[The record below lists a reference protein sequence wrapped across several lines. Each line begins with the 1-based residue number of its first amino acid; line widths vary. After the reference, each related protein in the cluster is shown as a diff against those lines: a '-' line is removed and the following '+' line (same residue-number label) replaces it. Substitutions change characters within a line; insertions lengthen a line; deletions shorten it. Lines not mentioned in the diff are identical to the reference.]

1 VSENEATR
9 RYYARI
15 QQEYAEFDNPLVK
28 GQMALDRW
36 WQSRLDARARAR
48 RSEIPERGEYD
59 PMRRFV
65 EEMDDRKRKPTA
77 PRLGECGDQILAMPD

>member
-1 VSENEATR
+1 MSDGNEASR

-15 QQEYAEFDNPLVK
+15 KQEYAEFDDPIVK

-36 WQSRLDARARAR
+36 WEQKLLRRALAQ

-59 PMRRFV
+59 PMRRFM
-65 EEMDDRKRKPTA
+65 EEMDDRQEEAGRAWT
-77 PRLGECGDQILAMPD
+77 R

>member
-1 VSENEATR
+1 MSGGNEASR

-15 QQEYAEFDNPLVK
+15 QQEYAALDDPIVK

-36 WQSRLDARARAR
+36 WEQKLLRRALAQ

-59 PMRRFV
+59 PIARYERETGRR
-65 EEMDDRKRKPTA
+65 
-77 PRLGECGDQILAMPD
+77 

>member
-1 VSENEATR
+1 MSDGNEASR

-15 QQEYAEFDNPLVK
+15 QQEHAELDDPIVK

-36 WQSRLDARARAR
+36 WEQKLLRRALAQ

-59 PMRRFV
+59 PMRRFM
-65 EEMDDRKRKPTA
+65 EEMDDRQEEAGRAWT
-77 PRLGECGDQILAMPD
+77 R

>member
-1 VSENEATR
+1 MSDGNEASR

-15 QQEYAEFDNPLVK
+15 QQEYAEFDDPIVK

-36 WQSRLDARARAR
+36 WEQKLLRRALAQ

-59 PMRRFV
+59 PMRRFM
-65 EEMDDRKRKPTA
+65 EEMDDRQEEADRA
-77 PRLGECGDQILAMPD
+77 SARRVW